1 MRRPA
6 AGWLVRATTLALAG
20 FTAFA
25 AQAHA
30 DPTEDDSTVA
40 AGVQSAPPVL
50 PAAPVLHQELDGRRA
65 VRGCAV
71 GATCVDDASSVLHE
85 FEVSRFPPPGT
96 DPWIGERTPSTR
108 SHLEAGPNRVVSK
121 PSELR
126 PDAPWLDSLA
136 MPDIPMRWSQRLADY
151 LVFYKED
158 PRGRNIMKGWLV
170 AQGRYKD
177 MILTNLRKAKLPED
191 LLYVAM
197 IESSYDPADSS
208 GAGALGLWQFM
219 PEGSTI
225 YGLRRDRW
233 VDERRDPLRSTI
245 AQMDYFKDLFQRFG
259 EWHLALAAFN
269 VGYGAVL
276 KSIARYNTNDY
287 YQLCEYENAIPWET
301 CWYSPKVMAAAIVG
315 RNRAAFG
322 FDKLE
327 VLPAEQWD
335 EVAVPGS
342 ISLGIIARAAGASVE
357 EIQRLNPQL
366 QRGRTPPGEVGYVVR
381 VPVGKRAESERRLA
395 ELQSQWDGYDAYVVA
410 HGERFE
416 DVATTFGCSTST
428 LKKLNDVQHESEV
441 QGGTVLVVP
450 RISAEARAKNQA
462 RAKSKLMASGIDA
475 KEGESLLVP
484 VPDKDVVVKG
494 KRRVFY
500 RVVTG
505 DTLRTVAAAFG
516 VERSEL
522 IAWNGLD
529 TGAAVHP
536 KMVLMVWVAPKFDA
550 DKHRVALLDEAVI
563 QVVTRG
569 SAEHMDLA
577 EERTGRVRLEYVA
590 TRKEK
595 LEDIAKR
602 YGMGSHDL
610 ARINRISYDRTL
622 EKGDKIIVYLV
633 VDPSRSERAEAQWKA
648 TPKARRGKT
657 AGTAPAT
664 STASLDADAK
674 PKAAAGVTPATH
686 DGHDGHDA
694 HDVPT
699 HTDHPAADADS
710 AADESGDANDSGPVT
725 SPSHIR

>member
-1 MRRPA
+1 M
-6 AGWLVRATTLALAG
+6 
-20 FTAFA
+20 
-25 AQAHA
+25 
-30 DPTEDDSTVA
+30 
-40 AGVQSAPPVL
+40 
-50 PAAPVLHQELDGRRA
+50 
-65 VRGCAV
+65 
-71 GATCVDDASSVLHE
+71 
-85 FEVSRFPPPGT
+85 
-96 DPWIGERTPSTR
+96 
-108 SHLEAGPNRVVSK
+108 
-121 PSELR
+121 
-126 PDAPWLDSLA
+126 
-136 MPDIPMRWSQRLADY
+136 
-151 LVFYKED
+151 
-158 PRGRNIMKGWLV
+158 
-170 AQGRYKD
+170 
-177 MILTNLRKAKLPED
+177 
-191 LLYVAM
+191 
-197 IESSYDPADSS
+197 
-208 GAGALGLWQFM
+208 
-219 PEGSTI
+219 
-225 YGLRRDRW
+225 
-233 VDERRDPLRSTI
+233 
-245 AQMDYFKDLFQRFG
+245 
-259 EWHLALAAFN
+259 
-269 VGYGAVL
+269 
-276 KSIARYNTNDY
+276 
-287 YQLCEYENAIPWET
+287 
-301 CWYSPKVMAAAIVG
+301 
-315 RNRAAFG
+315 
-322 FDKLE
+322 
-327 VLPAEQWD
+327 
-335 EVAVPGS
+335 
-342 ISLGIIARAAGASVE
+342 
-357 EIQRLNPQL
+357 
-366 QRGRTPPGEVGYVVR
+366 
-381 VPVGKRAESERRLA
+381 
-395 ELQSQWDGYDAYVVA
+395 
-410 HGERFE
+410 
-416 DVATTFGCSTST
+416 
-428 LKKLNDVQHESEV
+428 QHESEV